1 MTSPVFAVFAGL
13 DRPSPD
19 TKGDMAS
26 IRAQCT
32 SCGVV
37 DLSADE
43 ISLHLHPSGARGAYR
58 FTCPECHSENDRP
71 ANQET
76 VALLLAIGV
85 ETFRKQPEP
94 AVVNSTLPLEDRSP
108 DPVAGP
114 LTLDDVITFHF
125 LLENDVAIEELL
137 FSER

>member
-1 MTSPVFAVFAGL
+1 
-13 DRPSPD
+13 
-19 TKGDMAS
+19 MAS

-58 FTCPECHSENDRP
+58 FICPGCHSENDRP

-85 ETFRKQPEP
+85 ETFRKH
-94 AVVNSTLPLEDRSP
+94 AVPVSVDSALPPEDRSP
-108 DPVAGP
+108 DPVAGA

>member
-1 MTSPVFAVFAGL
+1 MTSPVVAGIPGL
-13 DRPSPD
+13 DRRSPD

-26 IRAQCT
+26 IRAQCS

-37 DLSADE
+37 DLSAEE
-43 ISLHLHPSGARGAYR
+43 ISLRLHPSGARGAYR
-58 FTCPECHSENDRP
+58 FTCPGCHSENDRP

-85 ETFRKQPEP
+85 ETVRKEEVQ
-94 AVVNSTLPLEDRSP
+94 ANVRSALPLDDRSP
-108 DPVAGP
+108 DPVAGA

-125 LLENDVAIEELL
+125 LLEEDVAIEELL
-137 FSER
+137 SSER

>member
-1 MTSPVFAVFAGL
+1 
-13 DRPSPD
+13 
-19 TKGDMAS
+19 MAS
-26 IRAQCT
+26 IRAQCI

-94 AVVNSTLPLEDRSP
+94 AVVDSTLPLEDRSP

-114 LTLDDVITFHF
+114 LTLDDVITFHY

>member
-1 MTSPVFAVFAGL
+1 
-13 DRPSPD
+13 
-19 TKGDMAS
+19 MAS

-85 ETFRKQPEP
+85 ETFRIRPEP
-94 AVVNSTLPLEDRSP
+94 SIVDSALPLEDRSP
-108 DPVAGP
+108 DPVAGA
-114 LTLDDVITFHF
+114 LTLDDVISFHF

>member
-1 MTSPVFAVFAGL
+1 
-13 DRPSPD
+13 
-19 TKGDMAS
+19 MAS

-37 DLSADE
+37 DLLADE

-85 ETFRKQPEP
+85 ETFRKQEEP
-94 AVVNSTLPLEDRSP
+94 VTVGSELPLEDRSP
-108 DPVAGP
+108 DPMAGA

-125 LLENDVAIEELL
+125 LLDSDVAIEELL
-137 FSER
+137 SPER

>member
-1 MTSPVFAVFAGL
+1 
-13 DRPSPD
+13 
-19 TKGDMAS
+19 MAS

-58 FTCPECHSENDRP
+58 FTCPGCHSENNRP

-85 ETFRKQPEP
+85 ETFRKQEEP
-94 AVVNSTLPLEDRSP
+94 VTVGSELPLEDRSP
-108 DPVAGP
+108 DPVAGA

-125 LLENDVAIEELL
+125 LLESDVAIEELL
-137 FSER
+137 SPEH

>member
-1 MTSPVFAVFAGL
+1 
-13 DRPSPD
+13 
-19 TKGDMAS
+19 MAS

-58 FTCPECHSENDRP
+58 FICPGCHVENDRP

-85 ETFRKQPEP
+85 ETFRKRPDVHVDS
-94 AVVNSTLPLEDRSP
+94 ALPPEDRSP
-108 DPVAGP
+108 DPASRA
-114 LTLDDVITFHF
+114 LTLDDVITFHY
-125 LLENDVAIEELL
+125 LLENDDALEELL
-137 FSER
+137 SPEAER